1 VSLRECTGGYIMVCL
16 NIYSFRVVHE
26 VIIIGT
32 HNQSIN
38 TSNAT
43 YNSWGTQEYNWGI
56 FDADD
61 HTATKTGRGEAAHA

>member
-1 VSLRECTGGYIMVCL
+1 MVCL

-26 VIIIGT
+26 VIIIGA

-43 YNSWGTQEYNWGI
+43 YHSWGTQKYNWGF

-61 HTATKTGRGEAAHA
+61 DTATTTGRGQAAHA